1 MAKKQKSFA
10 EKASSSPK
18 GKELVHVKFVKSV
31 PSERDGFWRFNESM
45 ISMEKGE
52 TLDATLKK
60 MDDEANLADI
70 EMPSLDTAVE
80 DVPQEVNNEE
90 MVESPVEPESEVD
103 ETTSEDTPAAETQ
116 DDAVA
121 ESKDEP
127 EAEIIEEETAE
138 EPESGVDETTSEDTP
153 AAETQDD
160 TVSEE
165 SVPDEEI
172 QEVDTSNQSVE
183 EVQEEVVD
191 DEPSKETLKD
201 ESTEEK
207 EE

>member
-1 MAKKQKSFA
+1 M
-10 EKASSSPK
+10 
-18 GKELVHVKFVKSV
+18 

-70 EMPSLDTAVE
+70 EMPSLDIAVE
-80 DVPQEVNNEE
+80 DVPQDVNNEE

-116 DDAVA
+116 DDT
-121 ESKDEP
+121 
-127 EAEIIEEETAE
+127 I
-138 EPESGVDETTSEDTP
+138 
-153 AAETQDD
+153 
-160 TVSEE
+160 SEE